1 MEAET
6 PTAEHERAMY
16 LGKVAVYAFCV
27 SSVAMPSSSWY
38 NLEVSL
44 GALPL
49 AFDVALL
56 KNLRNVGREVQ
67 NTNIKAIKPAME
79 EGLGECSMRD
89 REKMTRFRTGEHGYS
104 FKDC

>member
-6 PTAEHERAMY
+6 PSIEHKRAMH
-16 LGKVAVYAFCV
+16 LGKVAVYALCV
-27 SSVAMPSSSWY
+27 SSVAMPSSSSY

-56 KNLRNVGREVQ
+56 KNPMNVGREVQ
-67 NTNIKAIKPAME
+67 NTNIKAIKLATE
-79 EGLGECSMRD
+79 ERLGECSMRD
-89 REKMTRFRTGEHGYS
+89 REKMTRLRTREHGYG
-104 FKDC
+104 F